1 MSSKKQVGRFREVV
15 SSSKIEKRDPRFDPS
30 CGDYDEKLFKE
41 NYKFVNKYKST
52 DLKFLKEQLLEEEDP
67 ERRKSI
73 KYLIQRTENQL
84 RQLQHD
90 QAKEDEVQAEREERR
105 NQLKAGIKK
114 YETLKESGGL
124 DKYIKKKT
132 KKNLAKDRKR

>member
-1 MSSKKQVGRFREVV
+1 MMKNCSKKITNLLTNK
-15 SSSKIEKRDPRFDPS
+15 SS
-30 CGDYDEKLFKE
+30 
-41 NYKFVNKYKST
+41 
-52 DLKFLKEQLLEEEDP
+52 DLKFLKDQLLEEDDP

-105 NQLKAGIKK
+105 NQLKAGIKPQYISKSKQKQKDLIKK

-132 KKNLAKDRKR
+132 KKNLAKDRKRIDVL